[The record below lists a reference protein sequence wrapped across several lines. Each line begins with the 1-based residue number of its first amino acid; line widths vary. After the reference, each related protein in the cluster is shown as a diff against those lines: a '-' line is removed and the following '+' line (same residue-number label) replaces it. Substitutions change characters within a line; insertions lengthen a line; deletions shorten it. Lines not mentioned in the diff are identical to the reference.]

1 MNIYIENKFLLK
13 HFRYT
18 IFVDAYSEDDNE
30 IFFKASE
37 DGDYDVV
44 ENLLNLYPN
53 IVNAASMNS
62 SDKGNTYH
70 SRKQPSK
77 YFIFNP
83 ICAEKG
89 SWPFLVFFM
98 Q

>member
-1 MNIYIENKFLLK
+1 M
-13 HFRYT
+13 
-18 IFVDAYSEDDNE
+18 
-30 IFFKASE
+30 
-37 DGDYDVV
+37 
-44 ENLLNLYPN
+44 N
-53 IVNAASMNS
+53 IVNTASMNS

-89 SWPFLVFFM
+89 S
-98 Q
+98 